1 MKINEILKENLDSI
15 LQKKLKEIVHYFMVQ
30 GLDQVSL
37 KQILTGIN
45 INGLKIQGQDE
56 KLKNDVIDYIV
67 NISSGSKKWVKE
79 IRDDIIYFDVEKGS
93 TGVNKELKQ
102 QRKDDISDKATKKAK
117 KNVGIDI

>member
-37 KQILTGIN
+37 KQILNGIN
-45 INGLKIQGQDE
+45 INGLKIQWQDE